1 MTHQQ
6 IRINNL
12 LDLMTM
18 LDNAIIVEIRETNR
32 GKGHSAERIE
42 ETLKYWIDDR
52 IAFMKREEE
61 NND

>member
-42 ETLKYWIDDR
+42 ET
-52 IAFMKREEE
+52 
-61 NND
+61 

>member
-6 IRINNL
+6 IHINNL

-18 LDNAIIVEIRETNR
+18 LDNAIIAEIRETNR